1 MNRESEFPPTV
12 ELNASDYFSIACGF
26 DLSRHGHLG
35 DIPMYKTAMLGCG
48 GRARGHADAYRFVK
62 RGKLAAI
69 CDMNEERLNTF
80 GDEFGIASRYTD
92 LDEMLEKEKPDVL
105 HIVTS
110 PVVPNG
116 SERIRYPLMKQAS
129 DHGVPAAIVEKPV
142 AVEGEDWKQIAE
154 LAEETQ
160 TKFVVNTQLDFHPK
174 NLELKKD
181 VVEGRIGEI
190 KFIDASA
197 RSTPVEQGG
206 HVLQLVSSYIDNSRP
221 VRVLGQISGKENL
234 NSAAGHPSPT
244 HAVGHALYENGVHVS
259 LAFGTEMAQKA
270 SDDPGIYGH
279 KRVFVAGTKGFVHW
293 RFSSWERSTL
303 AGGYES
309 GPLDY
314 GEQDVVAQGNFTEAI
329 FDWLD
334 DENNVHPTHLKQS
347 LAEFNLLLGI
357 YYSGITNE
365 IIELPFEPPDGL
377 MDLLREKL

>member
-1 MNRESEFPPTV
+1 
-12 ELNASDYFSIACGF
+12 
-26 DLSRHGHLG
+26 
-35 DIPMYKTAMLGCG
+35 MLGCG

-69 CDMNEERLNTF
+69 CDMNEERLNKF
-80 GDEFGIASRYTD
+80 GDDFDISSRYTD
-92 LDEMLEKEKPDVL
+92 LDKMLEKEKPDAL

-110 PVVPNG
+110 PVIPSSN
-116 SERIRYPLMKQAS
+116 ERIRYPLMKQAS
-129 DHGVPAAIVEKPV
+129 DHGVPAAIVEKPIT
-142 AVEGEDWKQIAE
+142 VEGEDWKQIAR

-160 TKFVVNTQLDFHPK
+160 TKFVVNTQLHFHPK
-174 NLELKKD
+174 NLELKED

-190 KFIDASA
+190 RFIDASA
-197 RSTPVEQGG
+197 RSRTAEQGA

-221 VRVLGQISGKENL
+221 VRVLGQISGRENL
-234 NSAAGHPSPT
+234 HSAPGHPGPL
-244 HAVGHALYENGVHVS
+244 HAVGHVLYENGLHVS
-259 LAFGTEMAQKA
+259 LAFGTEMAQMA

-303 AGGYES
+303 EDGYES
-309 GPLDY
+309 GQLNY
-314 GEQDVVAQGNFTEAI
+314 GEQDVVGQGSFMEAV

-334 DENNVHPTHLKQS
+334 DDNNVHPTHLKQS
-347 LAEFNLLLGI
+347 LTEFNLILGI

-377 MDLLREKL
+377 IDSLREKL

>member
-1 MNRESEFPPTV
+1 
-12 ELNASDYFSIACGF
+12 
-26 DLSRHGHLG
+26 
-35 DIPMYKTAMLGCG
+35 MYKTAMLGCG

-80 GDEFGIASRYTD
+80 GDAFGIFSRYTD

-110 PVVPNG
+110 PVVPSSN
-116 SERIRYPLMKQAS
+116 ERIRYPLMKQAS
-129 DHGVPAAIVEKPV
+129 DHGVPAAIIEKPI
-142 AVEGEDWKQIAE
+142 AVESEDWKQIAE
-154 LAEETQ
+154 LAEETK

-181 VVEGRIGEI
+181 VVEGRIGDI

-197 RSTPVEQGG
+197 RSRSAEQGG
-206 HVLQLVSSYIDNSRP
+206 HVLQLVSSYIDNVRP
-221 VRVLGQISGKENL
+221 MRVLGQISGNEYL
-234 NSAAGHPSPT
+234 TAATHPSPT
-244 HAVGHALYENGVHVS
+244 HVIGHVLYENGLHAS
-259 LAFGTEMAQKA
+259 IAFGTEMAQKA

-303 AGGYES
+303 EGGYES
-309 GPLDY
+309 GPLNY
-314 GEQDVVAQGNFTEAI
+314 GEQDVVAQANFTEAI

-334 DENNVHPTHLKQS
+334 DEKNVHPTHLKQS
-347 LAEFNLLLGI
+347 LVECNLILGM
-357 YYSGITNE
+357 YQSGITNE